1 MILVARRL
9 LREGYAFE
17 DIREAMLAE
26 AQVQAEEADVIQQR
40 RWSRRLGSLW
50 HRLWAGR
57 FGRWFFQ
64 VAGVGIRRSVRPVVP
79 SRDATE
85 LVLGRSV
92 VSAYEALPDST
103 RRQVRGVPQLVE
115 RLRTRADAL
124 RARTDSGALLTDTV
138 AALENIRIALLKL
151 QSGAGSVDDLTTF
164 VERARA
170 IGERVDRHLEGQRE
184 VQQLLERP

>member
-1 MILVARRL
+1 MGMILHDWNL
-9 LREGYAFE
+9 EKKKQL
-17 DIREAMLAE
+17 IR
-26 AQVQAEEADVIQQR
+26 
-40 RWSRRLGSLW
+40 
-50 HRLWAGR
+50 
-57 FGRWFFQ
+57 
-64 VAGVGIRRSVRPVVP
+64 
-79 SRDATE
+79 
-85 LVLGRSV
+85 
-92 VSAYEALPDST
+92 SAYEALPDST